1 VFEFVF
7 VVNQICSMGLE
18 SGERG
23 VWFCKSV
30 GLVLFVGFVRFFCFG
45 CRNSMPIRP
54 RQFAKGAQTGRNM
67 AESSSFFV

>member
-1 VFEFVF
+1 MFEFVF

-23 VWFCKSV
+23 VWFRKSV
-30 GLVLFVGFVRFFCFG
+30 GLVLFVRFFCFG